1 MEYLGHAALEYAVA
15 LRQEAGVGRVVLFH
29 HAPDRTDHEIDTI
42 AAATHGGTVLVI
54 AAYAGLEIDLPE
66 DRAVRT
72 ADHG

>member
-1 MEYLGHAALEYAVA
+1 M
-15 LRQEAGVGRVVLFH
+15 GRVVLFH

-42 AAATHGGTVLVI
+42 AAATHGGTVLVT
-54 AAYAGLEIDLPE
+54 AAYEGLEIDLPE